1 VDELSMH
8 LLTTPLIYR
17 LLTFKASAQR
27 TAIVGVILSIIF
39 TIVMV
44 THMVMDEFVLH
55 AVSFGTGVYIIGNRT
70 LRLIPQVAPSKYVEK
85 RLSSVAVFGCGRRTS
100 FFYSC
105 ILD

>member
-1 VDELSMH
+1 MH

-27 TAIVGVILSIIF
+27 TTIVGVILSILF

-44 THMVMDEFVLH
+44 THMVMDEFILH

-70 LRLIPQVAPSKYVEK
+70 LRLIPQVAPNKYVEK
-85 RLSSVAVFGCGRRTS
+85 RLRNVAVFGCGRRTCS
-100 FFYSC
+100 FC
-105 ILD
+105 VRMLD